1 MASKEPTPIKTKIK
15 PKDYEIHDNGGRPY
29 FVTIIGNRVS
39 VDKNMNEHTFNE
51 SGEFIEIPKPKK
63 NLFVIHPDEI
73 LIGKNTPKSLGGS
86 GDKDP
91 QGNTILLRLDET
103 KYRFIGNAGI
113 YDFNLA
119 KGDSK
124 IEKFYSD
131 IGNND
136 VPYPYAIGK
145 THVYFLLEHIAV
157 EKSFFQ
163 RFMKSKSKDYNGL
176 YDIFYVHTTHIPMCL
191 RGHVIGR
198 RDSSKSLRKYCDDR
212 EQAKK
217 DLDEFDSK
225 QTTLKM
231 KVVDKRKY

>member
-1 MASKEPTPIKTKIK
+1 MTDTKVKVKVK
-15 PKDYEIHDNGGRPY
+15 PKNYEIHDNGGRPY
-29 FVTIIGNRVS
+29 FVNIIGNRVS
-39 VDKNMNEHTFNE
+39 VDKNMNEFTLNDA
-51 SGEFIEIPKPKK
+51 GELIETPKPKK
-63 NLFVIHPDEI
+63 NLFVIHADEI
-73 LIGKNTPKSLGGS
+73 FIGKNTPKSLGGS

-91 QGNTILLRLDET
+91 QGNTILLRLGEI

-113 YDFNLA
+113 YDFNLV
-119 KGDSK
+119 KGDSQ
-124 IEKFYSD
+124 IEQFYSD

-157 EKSFFQ
+157 EKTFLH
-163 RFMKSKSKDYNGL
+163 RFMKSKEYRGL

-191 RGHVIGR
+191 RGRV
-198 RDSSKSLRKYCDDR
+198 SSKSLNKYCDDR

-225 QTTLKM
+225 QTTLTI